1 MDLSKD
7 LIDSSRS
14 KWDGITIRYPDRHAM
29 GIELGI
35 LAVER
40 MMQRKQWRPDPGPP
54 LWWIL
59 CFGGERG
66 SALMAEKGESRRR
79 RRIRQNARSKN
90 DGFWTA
96 ARYEP
101 AVVTT

>member
-40 MMQRKQWRPDPGPP
+40 LMERKQWRPDAGPP

-59 CFGGERG
+59 CFGAERA
-66 SALMAEKGESRRR
+66 SVPVAE
-79 RRIRQNARSKN
+79 
-90 DGFWTA
+90 
-96 ARYEP
+96 EP
-101 AVVTT
+101 EKRAKETDSTKRPIKK

>member
-54 LWWIL
+54 LWRIL

-66 SALMAEKGESRRR
+66 SALMAEKGG
-79 RRIRQNARSKN
+79 K
-90 DGFWTA
+90 
-96 ARYEP
+96 P
-101 AVVTT
+101 AKKTDSTKRPIKK